1 MGSEMCIRD
10 SLYLCCMQPFA
21 PFPRTIHEH
30 EVLDDESSK
39 QGLYCQHLQHTLQ
52 SLIERCPLGSNAGLQ
67 LIEDYLM
74 QVKQQ
79 SQHIFFVS
87 DAHFH
92 AFAFVCGRHHS
103 FSSCPSTEAFAIAA
117 VSKRFQLQMQA
128 HFPMLRSQRSVA
140 SLRFPN
146 LATLEVSLG
155 KPVWYLPV
163 PLWHQWKLDAWAKLC
178 PAWQDI
184 PQETCPW
191 QFSGPIYHRDASEA
205 VSLWHSQN
213 STVLY
218 RYVRFQFSSWAFD
231 AESETWA
238 QMSFNTIKL

>member
-1 MGSEMCIRD
+1 METFDTISSQLSE
-10 SLYLCCMQPFA
+10 LGAF
-21 PFPRTIHEH
+21 
-30 EVLDDESSK
+30 DEELSS
-39 QGLYCQHLQHTLQ
+39 QRLFCDQLHHSLQ
-52 SLIERCPLGSNAGLQ
+52 SFIERCPLGSNAGLQ

-103 FSSCPSTEAFAIAA
+103 FSSCPSKEAFAIDA

-191 QFSGPIYHRDASEA
+191 QFSGPIYHSDASEA

-218 RYVRFQFSSWAFD
+218 HYVRFHFSSWAFD